1 MRSFIING
9 LVVASV
15 AQAYAKEPVTTYSS
29 NTPGFVD
36 GMRTKVNEGSVH
48 GMATRVIKGS
58 IDKWVD
64 KLADKLIDKLF
75 GQKLKALPLHNHN
88 LINATLGKPGMTF
101 GRPGRL
107 AVLSRM
113 DPCGM
118 GLKSFP
124 PLPFMRGEL
133 SVPFLCGGIKQ
144 HLRSRTVRDVTV
156 KQQTEAD
163 QWEVGTAKWERSLFG
178 EDLGA
183 RNKTE
188 GEQVTDF
195 GSNEAVM
202 EDWDTLHEML
212 VPKEF
217 HFVAGFRKWE
227 VSPENVEPLHFE
239 PQEADFFDNYA
250 TQLAGWILLQ
260 WGADSYMLR
269 KDFPYKDAACA
280 KELETRINYICQ
292 YLGHRYGSV
301 ENLPDELLPEGD
313 TVRGPVLRVQLHGAS
328 RKNTL
333 CKMDLTLAAWLKD
346 MYIEDISPM
355 PEWMQLQ
362 IETGVNPLFEFGDH
376 SFDSPIMSAQDIQN
390 IRPR

>member
-1 MRSFIING
+1 MRSFIINV

-15 AQAYAKEPVTTYSS
+15 AQAYAKELVTTYTS

-48 GMATRVIKGS
+48 GMATRVMKGS

-64 KLADKLIDKLF
+64 KLADKLIDKIF

-88 LINATLGKPGMTF
+88 LINTTLGKPGMTF

-133 SVPFLCGGIKQ
+133 AVPFLCGGIKQ

-156 KQQTEAD
+156 KQQSERD
-163 QWEVGTAKWERSLFG
+163 EWEVGTAKWERSLFG

-183 RNKTE
+183 REKTA
-188 GEQVTDF
+188 GEEMTDF

-202 EDWDTLHEML
+202 ENWDTMHDQLI
-212 VPKEF
+212 P
-217 HFVAGFRKWE
+217 AGFHLVGGLRTWE
-227 VSPENVEPLHFE
+227 ASLENVEPLHFE
-239 PQEADFFDNYA
+239 PLEPDVFDGYS
-250 TQLAGWILLQ
+250 TQLAGWNLLQ

-269 KDFPYKDAACA
+269 YDFPYKDEACA
-280 KELETRINYICQ
+280 KELERRINNICQ

-301 ENLPDELLPEGD
+301 ENLPDELIGD
-313 TVRGPVLRVQLHGAS
+313 TFRGPVLRVQLHGAD
-328 RKNTL
+328 RK
-333 CKMDLTLAAWLKD
+333 
-346 MYIEDISPM
+346 S
-355 PEWMQLQ
+355 
-362 IETGVNPLFEFGDH
+362 VV
-376 SFDSPIMSAQDIQN
+376 
-390 IRPR
+390 